1 MKKIFFMAALAAM
14 TLASCTGGA
23 SGEQKEAAVQQK
35 NEVIETIMSRRSIRQ
50 YKDMPVER
58 TKMDTI
64 LMCGINAPNG
74 MNRQSWEIRV
84 VGKEYID
91 GVTKLYVEE
100 NPDAAKDPSFK
111 NIFRNAPVAVLVA
124 ADTEYE
130 LSQIDCG
137 LLGENMML
145 SAWSMGIGSCCLG
158 SPVRFLKSETAKE
171 FYDKLCLYTHST
183 LVVNAMIEV
192 GINNDEDLF
201 ISINKV
207 NVYFLEI
214 LVYVCLKYL
223 SKNEEISIESPIFIF
238 DITIVELFMPSK
250 VIFS

>member
-1 MKKIFFMAALAAM
+1 MKKIFFMAALAVM

-23 SGEQKEAAVQQK
+23 SGERKEAAAQQR

-171 FYDKLCLYTHST
+171 FYDKLQFSDGY
-183 LVVNAMIEV
+183 E
-192 GINNDEDLF
+192 
-201 ISINKV
+201 
-207 NVYFLEI
+207 
-214 LVYVCLKYL
+214 LVYAIGFGYPDEAPAAKPRDAQKIKYV
-223 SKNEEISIESPIFIF
+223 
-238 DITIVELFMPSK
+238 D
-250 VIFS
+250 

>member
-14 TLASCTGGA
+14 ALASCTGGA

-171 FYDKLCLYTHST
+171 FYDKLQFSDGY
-183 LVVNAMIEV
+183 E
-192 GINNDEDLF
+192 
-201 ISINKV
+201 
-207 NVYFLEI
+207 
-214 LVYVCLKYL
+214 LVYAIGFGYPDEAPAAKPRDAQKIKYV
-223 SKNEEISIESPIFIF
+223 
-238 DITIVELFMPSK
+238 D
-250 VIFS
+250 